1 MNVITNKKIAY
12 MGCLGVI
19 GIISTEF
26 GIIGILPQVAEYY
39 DINIATAGYL
49 LSGFA
54 LAIAL
59 TGPFMVL
66 IASKYDKK
74 KVMMYALGLFL
85 ISNLLSSF
93 SPPFWLLII
102 LRILPTILH
111 PAFFSMAIAG
121 ATKDTNQ
128 KTQMQLTSIIIGGIA
143 LAQVTII
150 PLTTFI
156 ASIYTWQLSYV
167 IQGTVIL
174 ITLLVIYKYLPSMP
188 NKEVKSFKNQL
199 NILLRPTF
207 IAGTALNLLIITAWF
222 CSYSYFADYLS
233 KAKGL
238 STQEISS
245 MLLLFGVMGVISNFV
260 AGRLLGK
267 HMILTTLFFIIGT
280 FLLPFA
286 FEYISGS
293 ITSITLVVAFWGIMY
308 GPCFL
313 IGVGYM
319 VSAAPDAKE
328 FANSLQTSFGNLGV
342 SLGTAT
348 GGWFINHYG
357 IQITPWVG
365 IGFGVLALFV
375 IFWRSYLDRAIKKSN
390 QNQIISPDFTA
401 YH

>member
-1 MNVITNKKIAY
+1 MNLIFNKRIAY

-26 GIIGILPQVAEYY
+26 GIIGILPQIAQYY
-39 DINIATAGYL
+39 TINIGTAGYL

-66 IASKYDKK
+66 YVSKFDKK
-74 KVMMYALGLFL
+74 KVMMSALGLFL
-85 ISNLLSSF
+85 ISNFLSCF
-93 SPPFWLLII
+93 SPPFSLLMI

-111 PAFFSMAIAG
+111 PAFFSMAIAA
-121 ATKDTNQ
+121 ATQDVPQKD
-128 KTQMQLTSIIIGGIA
+128 QMRLTSIIIGGIA
-143 LAQVTII
+143 LAQVTVI
-150 PLTTFI
+150 PFTTFI
-156 ASIYTWQLSYV
+156 ASIYTWQLSYI
-167 IQGTVIL
+167 IQGIVIL
-174 ITLLVIYKYLPSMP
+174 VTFLVIYKYLPSMP
-188 NKEVKSFKNQL
+188 NKEVKSYKNQL
-199 NILLRPTF
+199 SILARPTF
-207 IAGTALNLLIITAWF
+207 IAGTALNLFLITAWF

-233 KAKGL
+233 KSKGL
-238 STQEISS
+238 STQEISY
-245 MLLLFGVMGVISNFV
+245 MLLLFGVMGVISNFA

-267 HMILTTLFFIIGT
+267 HMALTASFFILGT

-286 FEYISGS
+286 FEYVSDSIIS
-293 ITSITLVVAFWGIMY
+293 IALVVGFWGIMY

-348 GGWFINHYG
+348 GGWFINHHG
-357 IQITPWVG
+357 IAITPWVG
-365 IGFGVLALFV
+365 IGFGILALIV
-375 IFWRSYLDRAIKKSN
+375 IFWRAYLDRNINKGTV
-390 QNQIISPDFTA
+390 IR
-401 YH
+401 

>member
-1 MNVITNKKIAY
+1 MNLSMNKRIAY

-26 GIIGILPQVAEYY
+26 GVIGILPQIAEYY
-39 DINIATAGYL
+39 NINIGTAGYL
-49 LSGFA
+49 LSAFA
-54 LAIAL
+54 LTIAV

-66 IASKYDKK
+66 FASKFDKK
-74 KVMMYALGLFL
+74 KIMMYALGLFL
-85 ISNLLSSF
+85 ISNFLSSF
-93 SPPFWLLII
+93 SPPFWLLMI

-111 PAFFSMAIAG
+111 PAFFSMAIAA
-121 ATKDTNQ
+121 ATKDTSQ
-128 KTQMQLTSIIIGGIA
+128 ETQMRLTSIIIGGIA
-143 LAQVTII
+143 LAQVTLI
-150 PLTTFI
+150 PFTTFI

-167 IQGTVIL
+167 IQGVVIFL
-174 ITLLVIYKYLPSMP
+174 TLLVIYRYLPSMP

-199 NILLRPTF
+199 SILLRPTF
-207 IAGTALNLLIITAWF
+207 IAGTALNLFLITAWF

-238 STQEISS
+238 SAQEISY
-245 MLLLFGVMGVISNFV
+245 MLLLFGVMGVISNFI

-267 HMILTTLFFIIGT
+267 YMIWTTLFFIIGT

-286 FEYISGS
+286 FNYIDGS
-293 ITSITLVVAFWGIMY
+293 KSSIALAVGFWGIMY

-342 SLGTAT
+342 SLGTGT
-348 GGWFINHYG
+348 GGWFINNYG
-357 IQITPWVG
+357 IHITPWVG
-365 IGFGVLALFV
+365 IGFGVLALLV
-375 IFWRSYLDRAIKKSN
+375 IFWRAYLDKNN
-390 QNQIISPDFTA
+390 QNKITKLDPTTF
-401 YH
+401 H